1 MKKTAVIETCY
12 GPVKVQ
18 LLGWCK
24 SLSVYT
30 EKWIVVKI
38 IDNPGYYNNTAY
50 KNGMVL
56 YFEPSE
62 LWNKVKSIGKFA
74 QSHLYE
80 GHPDISKL
88 EELIDP
94 PVVHNFGIV

>member
-38 IDNPGYYNNTAY
+38 IENN
-50 KNGMVL
+50 
-56 YFEPSE
+56 
-62 LWNKVKSIGKFA
+62 
-74 QSHLYE
+74 
-80 GHPDISKL
+80 
-88 EELIDP
+88 
-94 PVVHNFGIV
+94 